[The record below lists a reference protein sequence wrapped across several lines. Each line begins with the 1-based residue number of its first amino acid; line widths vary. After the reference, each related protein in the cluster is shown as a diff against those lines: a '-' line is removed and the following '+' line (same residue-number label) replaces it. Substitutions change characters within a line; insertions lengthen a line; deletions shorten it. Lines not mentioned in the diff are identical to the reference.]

1 MRYSLDSSVARR
13 VRAWEQGSPGRE
25 VQAEHETLTLSVTV
39 NDTILNF
46 EQIFFEQVRQEEK
59 VGSLRRV
66 RDRRRNTIESFDDIY
81 RNLSLSSTQIFDNC
95 KSETE
100 EESSDDEDDNDKTI
114 KSEERTAC
122 DLETNSELVETGVE
136 AINSEND
143 KENSI
148 LKDDSEEISCLKEG
162 TEEINCLKEDT
173 KEVSCLKKDDYSAT
187 LFKRKSLNDIRNKLN
202 RNAGLSLVGTPKAPK
217 PSYSC
222 DKCGRVFKFMTNL
235 KEHLQAKQGCSVA
248 QEARK
253 ARGPRRH
260 SCGKNHN

>member
-1 MRYSLDSSVARR
+1 MARR
-13 VRAWEQGSPGRE
+13 VRAWEQGSPDRE
-25 VQAEHETLTLSVTV
+25 VQGEHESLTLPTTV

-46 EQIFFEQVRQEEK
+46 EEIFFEQVRQEEK
-59 VGSLRRV
+59 VASLKRM

-81 RNLSLSSTQIFDNC
+81 KDLSLSSTQIFDNC

-114 KSEERTAC
+114 KSEERTSC
-122 DLETNSELVETGVE
+122 DLETSSDMLETGVE

-143 KENSI
+143 KENSMF
-148 LKDDSEEISCLKEG
+148 KDDSLEISCLKER
-162 TEEINCLKEDT
+162 TDEIVCLEESNKDISCLKED
-173 KEVSCLKKDDYSAT
+173 EYSAT

-202 RNAGLSLVGTPKAPK
+202 RNAGLSLVGTPKTPK

-235 KEHLQAKQGCSVA
+235 KEHLQAKQGCTVA
-248 QEARK
+248 QETRK
-253 ARGPRRH
+253 ATGPRRH
-260 SCGKNHN
+260 SCGKVHN